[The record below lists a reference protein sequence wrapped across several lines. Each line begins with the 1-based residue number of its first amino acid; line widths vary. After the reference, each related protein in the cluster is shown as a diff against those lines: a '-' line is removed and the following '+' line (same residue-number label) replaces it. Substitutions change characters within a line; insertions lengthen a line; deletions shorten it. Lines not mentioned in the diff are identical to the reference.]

1 MEFSDAVQVLRGTPI
16 FSRLDPARL
25 KLIAFASQYL
35 TFEDGEALFHAGD
48 PSDGVYLI
56 DEGEVGIL
64 ADKDGHAVT
73 VAVLGRHD
81 LFGEMAILRN
91 APRVATV
98 RARGRTRVLRI
109 NSDMFLGMVTEDP
122 DVALAV
128 MRILCDKVANTLES
142 FEKLSEKVRRSQ
154 SIGEMPDSEPV

>member
-35 TFEDGEALFHAGD
+35 TFEDGEALFHVGEA
-48 PSDGVYLI
+48 SDGAYLI
-56 DEGEVGIL
+56 DEGEVSIL
-64 ADKDGHAVT
+64 AEKDGHEVP

-91 APRVATV
+91 SPRVATV
-98 RARGRTRVLRI
+98 RARGRLGVLRI
-109 NSDMFLGMVTEDP
+109 NGDMFLGMVTEDP

-128 MRILCDKVANTLES
+128 MRILCDKIANTLES
-142 FEKLSEKVRRSQ
+142 FEELDEKVRRLQ
-154 SIGEMPDSEPV
+154 STGEGPGRETV